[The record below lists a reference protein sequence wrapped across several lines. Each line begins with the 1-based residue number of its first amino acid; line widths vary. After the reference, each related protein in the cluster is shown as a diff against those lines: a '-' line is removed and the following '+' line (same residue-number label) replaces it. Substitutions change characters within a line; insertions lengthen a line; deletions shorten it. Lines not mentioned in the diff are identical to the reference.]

1 MHRELLGGGAVKE
14 QCSLISDGN
23 HLTLFRYRQKE
34 KEFQALFQKDFLFI
48 FLLC

>member
-1 MHRELLGGGAVKE
+1 MHHEFWGENVKE

-34 KEFQALFQKDFLFI
+34 KEFQAPFHKDFVHFSA
-48 FLLC
+48 LLK